1 VIGTRRTNY
10 SMVAVV
16 LSALL
21 SPARASAEMSL
32 RKIGELD
39 IPLFSFGASVEP
51 VAPVVPKGVASAV
64 RVAVNAGSRSLS
76 TEDAVKLFGPGL
88 TVHGVLAGPGL
99 AAPVTLPLPNAPDL
113 GDPLLLPLPA
123 LQRGGDYTLTNVR
136 IARAGVPLVD
146 ARPRT
151 TIVKVVD
158 QVLVTAVKTRPLSFE
173 ELQERGIIL
182 DSRSYTGFEF
192 NLALQLES
200 KAVEFKFPVVFD
212 HNNVPVPMPLQPPPA
227 PVEGLVSMPLVVP
240 MLLELDDAGL
250 EEGEKNDMR
259 EALRGGP
266 GITIPSVLVIPGNVG
281 FLMQH
286 FSATLYVANGA
297 PGGSGLTIRDVK
309 ATIDLPDG
317 QDPDDPAD
325 DPLVLATRK
334 DGTAPTEWPVRHPG
348 PDGEPDTD
356 DDVGTLAP
364 GVQGQAEFV
373 IRGEK
378 EGFFT
383 IDFDIN
389 AKLDGLPVGPVPL
402 RGAATGGVLVRNAC
416 LSLSFVVPGTVRV
429 DEPFSVFVTVSN
441 ITEVDAE
448 GVNVQLD
455 AGLSGMRLNV
465 EKGETGARLIPT
477 LKGNDSET
485 LEFLMVAKTTGQ
497 VVASYLDFNGPP
509 GNCHKGTLN
518 FSLGVGDRG
527 VPLSPDTL
535 VLPSAVDSLPPD
547 VVRAAMRVL
556 GQAWSIANAPAG
568 ALPPRVTR
576 TNKNVVTKKA
586 LALAEAGLRVILGQ
600 TQRGAVRDLVFD
612 FWGGEPV
619 DPGFDQVLRQTEA
632 GRKLAEAISAFLDL
646 PAGESVVAFE
656 EDLARLAASGA
667 NFVSFAVEG
676 RTDVAVVDG
685 QQRLL
690 SAGADAKRDIPGAVL
705 LQLGPSTVGVLTAPG
720 AFPYV
725 LKPGAP
731 GSVTFIGADGN
742 PRRAAWSCAV
752 PEIRIDPAA
761 TDPVVASDGCSVDG
775 SDLARVG
782 PTLVSATMVGPKIL
796 SAAGPHGFHIAYLF
810 DRIVDAAAAADTSHY
825 QHQDNRLRTAK
836 RQLSG
841 RLVFGTLDQP
851 EGPYIPRTLTVG
863 GITDRHGTVGAPVTQ
878 ALSSLL
884 EYPGGVLSGRV
895 MHADGSPVTAGN
907 VVYENGVTVGCTPA
921 GSLGFALLPLTDGG
935 RFEFR
940 YVLQTCAGW
949 RISAQDPVDGS
960 VRDARGR
967 VAATGEQ
974 IVRDLVLLGRGAVE
988 GIVRAGATLEPVGG
1002 ANVVALSLTDQQIG
1016 GSAKTNGDGYYKI
1029 DGITVGAV
1037 TVKAGDGQ
1045 VVGTNTGRIERAGTV
1060 AKIDVT
1066 LNATGV
1072 RVSGYVK
1079 TEEGGV
1085 LKPVGQGIYVS
1096 YALQGTLVP
1105 RTFGVTQTDAAGRFL
1120 LEDMPEGEYILTA
1133 AINTRDRGEVT
1144 GFAGSVTSVEQDI
1157 VIHIP
1162 PPGELANV
1170 SGRILLPSSD
1180 PNVEILAS
1188 GMEVVVDMDGRG
1200 VMTTNGT
1207 FHLTGLLIDP
1217 TRARSIRARTRDGKR
1232 TGNVSVYVDRP
1243 SVTDV
1248 KIRLSGL
1255 GKAVFTV
1262 LDPRGEKM
1270 QGVTVRVGGRCK
1282 DPCGCS
1288 PQVTD
1293 SAGEV
1298 TFHDV
1303 PIGGLAAKATW
1314 TSPGGGVDIAAG
1326 TATVLADGTTGFG
1339 ILRFAGFGIVHGTV
1353 RYPEGQGEPEKGGPL
1368 HGATVSLTSLYYDS
1382 GLCVL
1387 TNGYSQSARTDTSG
1401 TFRFENVNVGRVSV
1415 AAQHFVLGR
1424 AGANGTLVKDG
1435 QELPLDLRMTDT
1447 MAERLTGVVY
1457 MPDGKTPAGAGV
1469 DVKATGGSIGE
1480 LEVVTQPDGSYKFAR
1495 VLGAGGYTITASDP
1509 RTGLVARQSIYLPK
1523 DPDPLVDEPVI
1534 HDLRLK
1540 GRGSV
1545 RVSVVNAAGTRIE
1558 NAFVKLTETE
1568 FPNRTFESTLDPSD
1582 DGVVTIENVD
1592 EGRFAVVVSDSLA
1605 RGGRASGVMPGEG
1618 AVVNVQVTFTVTN
1631 TVKGHFLLPAKGP
1644 TATPTPVPF
1653 GTVKLTSGGRVVG
1666 QMTTEG
1672 SGPNIG
1678 AFEFTFVPAGD
1689 FKLEAQDPMTGRTGF
1704 ASGAVEKEG
1713 PPPPEH
1719 LAPAVV
1725 VDVYAMDLGI
1735 VRGKITHNGVD
1746 YTGPVHIDL
1755 VSGTYKVATVAT
1767 GGTYEIPGVPEGK
1780 VVVTASLGDQGFLS
1794 GTASSTLKDEGEIL
1808 PLDVALRGSGTV
1820 EGRVERVKLDGSR
1833 VAGPPSQVTI
1843 QVGGSGGGTLS
1854 TFTDDGQFRFEQVP
1868 AGLATLTAD
1877 VLTGEDRG
1885 KATVEV
1891 PAQADPP
1898 VNVPITLNG
1907 TTSLKLFAVDE
1918 DDNSIEGSVSIV
1930 GTGDFPFT
1938 RYREIRPEGITLT
1951 DLLAGPVNVRL
1962 TYRPENQP
1970 IRYGSISDTL
1980 VADVPKTITVKLQP
1994 GAFVAG
2000 RVFRSNGDPAGG
2012 AKVEIYA
2019 HLGGLITWV
2028 QAQDDGSFVANGIPL
2043 AQAGATR
2050 QITVKLIDELTDGRG
2065 LVENQTLGEPGIT
2078 LEPPVTLDDT
2088 PISLVSIEPPN
2099 GTVGVS
2105 VTQPLRL
2112 TFTDPVAGTG
2122 GILVKDGAAGT
2133 FVHASLSADKK
2144 VVTLTPGFG
2153 AWPDGRPLTIVA
2165 TTFVTDIFGRRL
2177 AAEAQSVFHTVDVSP
2192 PTVVSVSPANLQR
2205 EVLPGATMIVTFSEP
2220 LRATGVEPLSAGVD
2234 PVVRLKVYPS
2244 GPDVPGAAVL
2254 SAPAVVTFT
2263 PSLPLDSDTRYS
2275 LVVNGAVDLSG
2286 NPQTQASSTTFWT
2299 RDTIAPVLALTQ
2311 PAADGWTNMPR
2322 PTISVGITEAGTGAD
2337 TTADG
2342 SKLWLDCQ
2350 APSLDGC
2357 EPVNA
2362 SRTASSLSFVPPS
2375 DLSDG
2380 LHMVAARVKD
2390 KAQPPNLGTLA
2401 AAFGVDTVLPGPA
2414 GLTITGGATEG
2425 SALVLRGSVGLAAAA
2440 LDASSG
2446 VARIEVRRGT
2456 GTLVETLLPPSFAKT
2471 YNTALLSE
2479 GPHLL
2484 YAIATDVAGNV
2495 GDAGVKLPV
2504 VVDNIALGVTIDV
2517 PAAGERFRN
2526 TVEVRA
2532 TASAPV
2538 VSMQFSVGGGQPA
2551 DGVLVSNNTYMAV
2564 LSLASLAD
2572 GNVTITVTALDHAN
2586 DTKTVT
2592 RTIVVDQAPPSAPD
2606 ATRIEAE
2613 ENDGGDALVLGRA
2626 GAVEPLVRVEA
2637 VNITLNGAVRIA
2649 TAAGDGSFA
2658 LKLAGV
2664 EGHVLALTA
2673 VDAVGN
2679 RSTPTSVV
2687 VARKNTSDGVPLTG
2701 MALWVKADAGVVADG
2716 SGFVSQWQDQSPG
2729 AANHLVQT
2737 TGTAKPVLV
2746 PDAGNGMPTLQFDG
2760 TDVLSFTTRLT
2771 AIGTAFWVIQDT
2783 APTND
2788 YRFLLNDASSSDFH
2802 GGNPAIW
2809 LASVTSS
2816 SILSGQTWLNGVPID
2831 GTTTPRPRSMSV
2843 LSVVTSSPTGNLRAD
2858 RFGSGNQ
2865 ASRYWSGRLA
2875 ELILYDRPLSG
2886 SDRKAVEDYLALKY
2900 ALYVPTTATPTISP
2914 NGGGSFSGSTTIQL
2928 ASTTPSADIYYT
2940 LDGTLPDPSSSTLY
2954 TGPFTIG
2961 QSTTIRA
2968 KAFRSGL
2975 TDSGTAIATFI
2986 RVEDTSPGSI
2996 EPGSLRLWLRADAGV
3011 TSDAAGRVS
3020 AWRDQSGANDATQ
3033 GLAANQPRLIVHPS
3047 NGLPAMHFDGN
3058 DMVQFTTR
3066 LTTIGTVFWVIEEDL
3081 AATNDYRFPLH
3092 DASSSD
3098 FHGGNPQIWLSSATS
3113 SSILNG
3119 QTWLNG
3125 SLINGLTT
3133 TRPKVMSVLSVVTS
3147 SPTGNLRADRFGSGN
3162 LAGRYWWGNL
3172 AELVIYDKPLSP
3184 MQRKAVED
3192 YLLNKYRLAA
3202 VTAPQITPNGG
3213 TFTGSAEVRLQTPT
3227 AGADIYYTTDGSEPT
3242 TSSLRYTAPFVLSAS
3257 TTVKA
3262 KAFATG
3268 RGESAMVTAG
3278 FTNDA
3283 DFNPRS
3289 VTGLQL
3295 WLRADAGVAAGH
3307 GGLWEDQSGNDNHVT
3322 QTNGLATPRLEENV
3336 SNGLPAMHF
3345 DGNDMVQFTTRL
3357 TTIGTV
3363 FWVIGEDLAATSGYR
3378 FPLHDISSS
3387 DFHGGNPQIWLSNA
3401 TSSSILDGQTWLNG
3415 SSINGVATTRPKAM
3429 SVLSVVTSL
3438 PTGNLRAD
3446 RFGSGNQAS
3455 RYWWGHLAELVIYD
3469 RPLPEPVRLTV
3480 EQYLMTRHWR
3490 VSAVPASGQ
3499 VALSWMPHPK
3509 AVGYD
3514 VLRST
3519 SPGSGYLT
3527 RANAISATQ
3536 FTDTGVT
3543 AGTYYY
3549 VVVAHTSTGSQYR
3562 SAELSVVVP

>member
-1 VIGTRRTNY
+1 
-10 SMVAVV
+10 
-16 LSALL
+16 
-21 SPARASAEMSL
+21 
-32 RKIGELD
+32 
-39 IPLFSFGASVEP
+39 
-51 VAPVVPKGVASAV
+51 
-64 RVAVNAGSRSLS
+64 
-76 TEDAVKLFGPGL
+76 
-88 TVHGVLAGPGL
+88 
-99 AAPVTLPLPNAPDL
+99 
-113 GDPLLLPLPA
+113 
-123 LQRGGDYTLTNVR
+123 
-136 IARAGVPLVD
+136 
-146 ARPRT
+146 
-151 TIVKVVD
+151 
-158 QVLVTAVKTRPLSFE
+158 
-173 ELQERGIIL
+173 
-182 DSRSYTGFEF
+182 
-192 NLALQLES
+192 
-200 KAVEFKFPVVFD
+200 
-212 HNNVPVPMPLQPPPA
+212 
-227 PVEGLVSMPLVVP
+227 
-240 MLLELDDAGL
+240 
-250 EEGEKNDMR
+250 
-259 EALRGGP
+259 
-266 GITIPSVLVIPGNVG
+266 
-281 FLMQH
+281 
-286 FSATLYVANGA
+286 
-297 PGGSGLTIRDVK
+297 
-309 ATIDLPDG
+309 
-317 QDPDDPAD
+317 
-325 DPLVLATRK
+325 
-334 DGTAPTEWPVRHPG
+334 
-348 PDGEPDTD
+348 
-356 DDVGTLAP
+356 
-364 GVQGQAEFV
+364 
-373 IRGEK
+373 
-378 EGFFT
+378 
-383 IDFDIN
+383 
-389 AKLDGLPVGPVPL
+389 
-402 RGAATGGVLVRNAC
+402 
-416 LSLSFVVPGTVRV
+416 
-429 DEPFSVFVTVSN
+429 
-441 ITEVDAE
+441 
-448 GVNVQLD
+448 
-455 AGLSGMRLNV
+455 
-465 EKGETGARLIPT
+465 
-477 LKGNDSET
+477 
-485 LEFLMVAKTTGQ
+485 
-497 VVASYLDFNGPP
+497 
-509 GNCHKGTLN
+509 
-518 FSLGVGDRG
+518 
-527 VPLSPDTL
+527 
-535 VLPSAVDSLPPD
+535 
-547 VVRAAMRVL
+547 
-556 GQAWSIANAPAG
+556 
-568 ALPPRVTR
+568 
-576 TNKNVVTKKA
+576 
-586 LALAEAGLRVILGQ
+586 
-600 TQRGAVRDLVFD
+600 
-612 FWGGEPV
+612 
-619 DPGFDQVLRQTEA
+619 
-632 GRKLAEAISAFLDL
+632 
-646 PAGESVVAFE
+646 
-656 EDLARLAASGA
+656 
-667 NFVSFAVEG
+667 
-676 RTDVAVVDG
+676 
-685 QQRLL
+685 
-690 SAGADAKRDIPGAVL
+690 
-705 LQLGPSTVGVLTAPG
+705 
-720 AFPYV
+720 
-725 LKPGAP
+725 
-731 GSVTFIGADGN
+731 
-742 PRRAAWSCAV
+742 
-752 PEIRIDPAA
+752 
-761 TDPVVASDGCSVDG
+761 
-775 SDLARVG
+775 
-782 PTLVSATMVGPKIL
+782 
-796 SAAGPHGFHIAYLF
+796 
-810 DRIVDAAAAADTSHY
+810 VDAAAAADTSHY

-863 GITDRHGTVGAPVTQ
+863 GITDRHGTAGAPVTQ

-884 EYPGGVLSGRV
+884 EYPGGVLSGHV

-907 VVYENGVTVGCTPA
+907 VVYENGVTVGCSPA

-974 IVRDLVLLGRGAVE
+974 IVRDLVLLGRGSVE

-1016 GSAKTNGDGYYKI
+1016 GSAKTNGDGYYRI

-1162 PPGELANV
+1162 PPGELADV

-1424 AGANGTLVKDG
+1424 AGANGTLVKDK

-1545 RVSVVNAAGTRIE
+1545 RVSVVNAAGARIE

-1582 DGVVTIENVD
+1582 DGVVTIDNVD

-1898 VNVPITLNG
+1898 VNIPITLNG
-1907 TTSLKLFAVDE
+1907 TTSLELFAVDE
-1918 DDNSIEGSVSIV
+1918 DDNAIEGSVSIV

-2043 AQAGATR
+2043 AQVGATR

-2078 LEPPVTLDDT
+2078 LEPVTLDDT
-2088 PISLVSIEPPN
+2088 PITLVAIEPPN

-2112 TFTDPVAGTG
+2112 TFSDPVAGSG
-2122 GILVKDGAAGT
+2122 GSGILVKDGALGI
-2133 FVHASLSADKK
+2133 FVHASLSSDKK

-2153 AWPDGRPLTIVA
+2153 VWPDGRPLTIVA

-2177 AAEAQSVFHTVDVSP
+2177 GADAQSVFHTADVSP
-2192 PTVVSVSPANLQR
+2192 PKVVSVVPANLQR
-2205 EVLPGATMIVTFSEP
+2205 EVPVGASMTATFNEP
-2220 LRATGVEPLSAGVD
+2220 LKELLSAPGPD
-2234 PVVRLKVYPS
+2234 PVVRLEVYPN
-2244 GPDVPGAAVL
+2244 GPDVPGSAVL

-2263 PSLPLDSDTRYS
+2263 PSIPLDSDTRYS

-2299 RDTIAPVLALTQ
+2299 RDTIAPVLNLTQ
-2311 PAADGWTNMPR
+2311 PTPDGWTKQPR

-2350 APSLDGC
+2350 APSLDDC

-2362 SRTASSLSFVPPS
+2362 SRTASSLSFAPPI
-2375 DLSDG
+2375 DLAEG
-2380 LHMVAARVKD
+2380 LHTLAARVKD
-2390 KAQPPNLGTLA
+2390 KAQPANVGTLA
-2401 AAFGVDTVLPGPA
+2401 AAFGVDTVAPGPA
-2414 GLTITGGATEG
+2414 GLAITGGTVKG
-2425 SALVLRGSVGLAAAA
+2425 GALVLRGSVGLAAAA
-2440 LDASSG
+2440 EEATSG
-2446 VARIEVRRGT
+2446 LSRIDVRPGT
-2456 GTLVETLLPPSFAKT
+2456 GTLVETLLPPSFTKT
-2471 YNTALLSE
+2471 FNTSSLPE
-2479 GPHLL
+2479 GPHVL
-2484 YAIATDVAGNV
+2484 YAVATDVAGNV
-2495 GDAGVKLPV
+2495 GPAGAGVPV
-2504 VVDNIALGVTIDV
+2504 VVDNVAINVTIGQ
-2517 PAAGERFRN
+2517 PASGARFRGM
-2526 TVEVRA
+2526 VDVVA
-2532 TASAPV
+2532 TASEPLV
-2538 VSMQFSVGGGQPA
+2538 KMQFSIGSQTPV
-2551 DGVLVSNNTYMAV
+2551 DGVLQSGNTYKAT
-2564 LSLASLAD
+2564 LSLASQPD
-2572 GNVTITVTALDHAN
+2572 GNATITVTAFGTASET
-2586 DTKTVT
+2586 DTKTAT
-2592 RTIVVDQAPPSAPD
+2592 RTIVVDQTAPTPPD
-2606 ATRIEAE
+2606 ATRISAE
-2613 ENDGGDALVLGRA
+2613 PPQSGASLVFGRA
-2626 GAVEPLVRVEA
+2626 GAVEPGAEIELTHVA
-2637 VNITLNGAVRIA
+2637 SGTLYTA
-2649 TAAGDGSFA
+2649 TAAANGSFSLSVVA
-2658 LKLAGV
+2658 
-2664 EGHVLALTA
+2664 A
-2673 VDAVGN
+2673 VDDALSLVAIDDVKN
-2679 RSTPTSVV
+2679 RSGASTVFVRQTPSL
-2687 VARKNTSDGVPLTG
+2687 P
-2701 MALWVKADAGVVADG
+2701 
-2716 SGFVSQWQDQSPG
+2716 
-2729 AANHLVQT
+2729 
-2737 TGTAKPVLV
+2737 
-2746 PDAGNGMPTLQFDG
+2746 
-2760 TDVLSFTTRLT
+2760 
-2771 AIGTAFWVIQDT
+2771 
-2783 APTND
+2783 
-2788 YRFLLNDASSSDFH
+2788 
-2802 GGNPAIW
+2802 PA
-2809 LASVTSS
+2809 
-2816 SILSGQTWLNGVPID
+2816 D
-2831 GTTTPRPRSMSV
+2831 GTTSLRFEGVLVDRIGPSRQLTPDGAADGVFTVSLAIGQGVTRQLSFIDLVGPSTRSTRPSFAV
-2843 LSVVTSSPTGNLRAD
+2843 LGVSTDPGAPLLNAADGTVGFPVTSGATLTL
-2858 RFGSGNQ
+2858 F
-2865 ASRYWSGRLA
+2865 ASAAGF
-2875 ELILYDRPLSG
+2875 IQP
-2886 SDRKAVEDYLALKY
+2886 
-2900 ALYVPTTATPTISP
+2900 
-2914 NGGGSFSGSTTIQL
+2914 GST
-2928 ASTTPSADIYYT
+2928 YT
-2940 LDGTLPDPSSSTLY
+2940 
-2954 TGPFTIG
+2954 
-2961 QSTTIRA
+2961 
-2968 KAFRSGL
+2968 
-2975 TDSGTAIATFI
+2975 
-2986 RVEDTSPGSI
+2986 
-2996 EPGSLRLWLRADAGV
+2996 
-3011 TSDAAGRVS
+3011 
-3020 AWRDQSGANDATQ
+3020 
-3033 GLAANQPRLIVHPS
+3033 
-3047 NGLPAMHFDGN
+3047 
-3058 DMVQFTTR
+3058 
-3066 LTTIGTVFWVIEEDL
+3066 
-3081 AATNDYRFPLH
+3081 
-3092 DASSSD
+3092 
-3098 FHGGNPQIWLSSATS
+3098 
-3113 SSILNG
+3113 
-3119 QTWLNG
+3119 
-3125 SLINGLTT
+3125 
-3133 TRPKVMSVLSVVTS
+3133 
-3147 SPTGNLRADRFGSGN
+3147 
-3162 LAGRYWWGNL
+3162 
-3172 AELVIYDKPLSP
+3172 
-3184 MQRKAVED
+3184 
-3192 YLLNKYRLAA
+3192 
-3202 VTAPQITPNGG
+3202 
-3213 TFTGSAEVRLQTPT
+3213 
-3227 AGADIYYTTDGSEPT
+3227 
-3242 TSSLRYTAPFVLSAS
+3242 
-3257 TTVKA
+3257 
-3262 KAFATG
+3262 
-3268 RGESAMVTAG
+3268 VTAG
-3278 FTNDA
+3278 FTDGSRFVGSVKIEAAEDHHEVAHSARITASPATVRVPVGGAGTTLLTLSDFRDIDGVRVPDDA
-3283 DFNPRS
+3283 RIAVSVADMASKDPRGTALRS
-3289 VTGLQL
+3289 VGGAILNGVPAANNPAFKVFAIENGTVQVAYSSDPVQPVALTGAMALLQVL
-3295 WLRADAGVAAGH
+3295 AADANANVLGAEAIATYDINLRALADRATVLPDPPSLYADKADRRSRLQVMVRDASGVPVPDGTRVLVSAANCAARLPSNLCIPSD
-3307 GGLWEDQSGNDNHVT
+3307 GGTILGGDASPSGSHYRVLT
-3322 QTNGLATPRLEENV
+3322 V
-3336 SNGLPAMHF
+3336 SNGMAECEYSAVDKTVAVGGLDTAVIQVLSATDTGAIASNTALGTGTIILAGPGSSDILVSPLSVPLVSPARPVQVRVRHVHHTRANLVPDGAKVVLSAANCAARLANNLCISSDGGAIVDGAASPTGTSYRYFTLASGEVDATYSSEGITAAPGDTRTGVIQALMGDPSGIILSSIGVGTAPVELAAPTNAVGTADPPAVLGDGALHTSTIRFDPVLDAWGNPLPDGTKVVASAASCAGRLPNAICISSEGGQILNGDASPTGAAYKVFNVEGGSVSILYGDQGITVLPAAF
-3345 DGNDMVQFTTRL
+3345 KEANVVL
-3357 TTIGTV
+3357 
-3363 FWVIGEDLAATSGYR
+3363 LAATSSGALAFSTALGR
-3378 FPLHDISSS
+3378 VPVSITSVTSVDATVSVPVVHADGS
-3387 DFHGGNPQIWLSNA
+3387 D
-3401 TSSSILDGQTWLNG
+3401 
-3415 SSINGVATTRPKAM
+3415 RR
-3429 SVLSVVTSL
+3429 SVVTVSNVRDSDGKPVPDGTRL
-3438 PTGNLRAD
+3438 GGSAANCATRAAGGVCIASDGGVLLGGTDSPLGPTHR
-3446 RFGSGNQAS
+3446 
-3455 RYWWGHLAELVIYD
+3455 
-3469 RPLPEPVRLTV
+3469 
-3480 EQYLMTRHWR
+3480 QYLLQNGQVTFEYSSQGIS
-3490 VSAVPASGQ
+3490 VASGQ
-3499 VALSWMPHPK
+3499 KTAVVQLYSVAADGTAISNRAIGTASIQLVAPSAATAAIVPADLLADGAARLAQITISDLVDSGGLPIPDGALVGLTVVDCAARLPNSLCVSSEGG
-3509 AVGYD
+3509 AVSSAG
-3514 VLRST
+3514 V
-3519 SPGSGYLT
+3519 SPGDGTVAPNNAAFRLFTVAGGQVHAVYSAQTLT
-3527 RANAISATQ
+3527 AGVSATKVARVSVVPA
-3536 FTDTGVT
+3536 GP
-3543 AGTYYY
+3543 AGTLSTTAFA
-3549 VVVAHTSTGSQYR
+3549 VAQVNLRGTTSTTASGPATLARNTTTTVTFAGIKDSAGNTVPDGALVAVTVANCVLGSPCLA
-3562 SAELSVVVP
+3562 SIGGTITDGSVSPSHPATFKVFAVEAGSITLTYQAPATTGTARLQVVPATATGANNGSTVLVGGVWPITVQ